1 MRFRSS
7 VWIVGVLIAA
17 GSLGVAHAKPPKIIW
32 LERSISA
39 VLEEGITALVIA
51 PGAVVAEN
59 GATAD
64 AGLMYAGGRGA
75 VVKSTNGG
83 VTWTPVLLLAGRA
96 QRDDDSEFGLEE
108 EDLERFEDSDAA
120 RQLQDSQD
128 DLMQE
133 LGDLY
138 GDETAEQLML
148 DLDSDMRQESLDNLL
163 LEIDAMLEDRDF
175 DNRLGRLLE
184 SGLDETEARTMA
196 GGLLSIWQI
205 TLDPENTSAVYVAA
219 SAGLYR
225 SLNQGL
231 SWERILSGASVGG
244 QGASVLTV
252 ATVAGGSTV
261 LAGTDA
267 GLRRS
272 DDGGRTWQLAD
283 SGDLGSNPVRAAHC
297 VPTTT
302 RCIAAST
309 RNLYLTDDGGRT
321 WRIVQL
327 QGVNARDIAR
337 FSATAAQPDD
347 IWASTRKGVFLSN
360 DGGQSW
366 AATGLQ
372 DEPVR
377 EVTLSPDGR
386 VVAAATQSG
395 VQRSDDGGQSW
406 QTLNAGLTDTRVRAI
421 SGDPSTDDGLWTA
434 SDAGLFQ
441 IFNADKSGIKDEA
454 IRQLQTQWA
463 NEPSHPDVVHAALL
477 HSELVSIPTD
487 TLKTRMRLSILA
499 PRVVFRL
506 NYLTQRLD
514 QENQYLQDSTGG
526 TLDTTSR
533 PGTTFLSTAG
543 TDGGTIDRPQRQT
556 TILYPALTW
565 QVMALWD
572 LGQILD
578 NPLEFAIESYADSL
592 RIQRVRT
599 IKRVMRL
606 LTKRRALQLKMAMER
621 RANAPR
627 DAQNLLKLQE
637 FTALLNAYTGG
648 FYNSA
653 LADAPQEPL
662 SSQTLSPCL
671 FAAQCPP
678 KESVQ

>member
-1 MRFRSS
+1 MRFRSIL
-7 VWIVGVLIAA
+7 WTVGVLIAA
-17 GSLGVAHAKPPKIIW
+17 GSIGVAHAKPPKIIW

-51 PGAVVAEN
+51 PGVVAAEN

-96 QRDDDSEFGLEE
+96 QGRDDDSEFGLEE

-148 DLDSDMRQESLDNLL
+148 DLDADMRQESLDNLL
-163 LEIDAMLEDRDF
+163 LEIDAMLEDQDF

-205 TLDPENTSAVYVAA
+205 VLDPENTSAVYVAA
-219 SAGLYR
+219 ATGLYR

-231 SWERILSGASVGG
+231 TWERILTGASVGG
-244 QGASVLTV
+244 QGAGVLTV
-252 ATVAGGSTV
+252 ATVAGGSVV

-272 DDGGRTWQLAD
+272 DDGGRTWQPAD
-283 SGDLGSNPVRAAHC
+283 TGDLGSNPVRAAHC

-309 RNLYLTDDGGRT
+309 RNLYLTDDSGQT
-321 WRIVQL
+321 WRVIQL

-337 FSATAAQPDD
+337 FSATASQPDD

-372 DEPVR
+372 DESVR

-441 IFNADKSGIKDEA
+441 LFNADKSGIKDEA

-477 HSELVSIPTD
+477 HAELVTIPTD

-506 NYLTQRLD
+506 NYRTQRTD
-514 QENQYLQDSTGG
+514 MERQYHQESTDGS
-526 TLDTTSR
+526 LDTTQR
-533 PGTTFLSTAG
+533 PGTTFFSTAG
-543 TDGGTIDRPQRQT
+543 ADSSTIDRPQRQT
-556 TILYPALTW
+556 NILFPALTW
-565 QVMALWD
+565 QVMGLWD

-578 NPLEFAIESYADSL
+578 NPLEFSIESYADSL

-599 IKRVMRL
+599 VKRVMRL

-621 RANAPR
+621 RANTPR

-637 FTALLNAYTGG
+637 FTALLNAFTGG

-653 LADAPQEPL
+653 LADAPAL
-662 SSQTLSPCL
+662 SQTLSPCL

-678 KESVQ
+678 KESIQ